1 MKGDS
6 TGLAEGVVIES
17 KVSKEFGNVGT
28 VIVKRGTL
36 RPGSFIIAG
45 DSWAKVKR
53 MTDENGLV
61 VECAGPSCAVQ
72 VSGWKTLPNAGDILL
87 QGESEALVK
96 KTVENRKRKNH
107 SFDSV
112 KNIDAINE
120 KRITAKENL
129 LESKKYIN
137 KTFKNSDKP
146 VDIQEKIYKVILKGD
161 VDGSIEAIENALM
174 ALPSHEVS
182 CKIVSSLVGNLNL
195 SDINLAAA
203 ASADIITFNIPES
216 HKMTLLAKS
225 LNVKIHQFSIIYNL
239 IDLVKEKMSEYLE
252 PERIISVT
260 GEASV
265 AQKFTISVKKS
276 TETVFG
282 CRVLTGKITKSDP
295 VRIVR
300 NGKVLGEDDIKTF
313 KNHKKDIT
321 EAPKGLEFG
330 LGLQKFIHV
339 REGDLIQSISVTYK
353 KRTIQ

>member
-1 MKGDS
+1 M
-6 TGLAEGVVIES
+6 
-17 KVSKEFGNVGT
+17 
-28 VIVKRGTL
+28 
-36 RPGSFIIAG
+36 
-45 DSWAKVKR
+45 
-53 MTDENGLV
+53 
-61 VECAGPSCAVQ
+61 
-72 VSGWKTLPNAGDILL
+72 
-87 QGESEALVK
+87 
-96 KTVENRKRKNH
+96 
-107 SFDSV
+107 
-112 KNIDAINE
+112 
-120 KRITAKENL
+120 
-129 LESKKYIN
+129 ESKKKTN

-146 VDIQEKIYKVILKGD
+146 VDIKKKVYRIIIKGD
-161 VDGSIEAIENALM
+161 VDGSIEAIETALM
-174 ALPSHEVS
+174 ALPNHEVS

-260 GEASV
+260 GEALV

-276 TETVFG
+276 KELVFG
-282 CRVLTGKITKSDP
+282 CKVLTGKITKTDP

-300 NGKVLGEDDIKTF
+300 NGNVLGEDDIKTF

-330 LGLQKFIHV
+330 LGLQKLIDV
-339 REGDLIQSISVTYK
+339 REGDLIQSISVHYQ
-353 KRTIQ
+353 KRTI